1 MTKIFISYKRLD
13 KDKVFPIV
21 REIKNNTGIDCWID
35 LEGIES
41 GDQFQNVIISAIDNS
56 DIVIFMLTKN
66 FIAPYKDVKTG
77 RIDLTKQTFPE
88 KEVMYALRH
97 NKRLI
102 PISIDGT
109 YVHDCKWLDFNCS
122 GLDCI
127 DWNIEESKQ
136 KLLNNLTRW
145 DKTKIDDSLIEFNH
159 NTKKRIILKYLTHI
173 CKSFFFR
180 KNDAVANGKN
190 AKKIFTIVIIT
201 GVVVSCYFSKSIIIK
216 DDSRNNTKI
225 SIENKHHLQNVKE
238 IVPCQYDYAE
248 EFSEGLAC
256 VMKNGKF
263 GFIDE
268 NGKYVIQPV
277 YENAT
282 SFSEGLACVKRYGL
296 FGYIDKKGNTT
307 IPFEFD
313 DAKSFSEGF
322 ATVEMNGKWGYIDTA
337 GKIMIPCIY
346 HSAKAFSNDRAIVE
360 ISDKLLNWEYDI
372 IDKTGNIISS
382 QHYYLISNYS
392 EGLAPVQITKH
403 GKWGYID
410 KSGEIVIQC
419 QYDEA
424 FGFNLGLARVRIGT
438 KLGFID
444 KSGAII
450 IPCQYTNLGNF
461 SEGLSVA
468 EKEGKY
474 GFIDREGTTIIPFK
488 YEYANSF
495 SEGLAYVIQTGKCTF
510 INKTGKEEIFM
521 TKHDFVGEFSGG
533 LTYVGVDNKIGF
545 INRKGKVVLPFEYD
559 YVTNVSKRISLVK
572 KNKKYG
578 YIKIYNSGE

>member
-1 MTKIFISYKRLD
+1 
-13 KDKVFPIV
+13 
-21 REIKNNTGIDCWID
+21 
-35 LEGIES
+35 
-41 GDQFQNVIISAIDNS
+41 
-56 DIVIFMLTKN
+56 
-66 FIAPYKDVKTG
+66 
-77 RIDLTKQTFPE
+77 
-88 KEVMYALRH
+88 MYALRH

-190 AKKIFTIVIIT
+190 AKRIFTIVIIT

-495 SEGLAYVIQTGKCTF
+495 SEGLAYVIQNGKCTF